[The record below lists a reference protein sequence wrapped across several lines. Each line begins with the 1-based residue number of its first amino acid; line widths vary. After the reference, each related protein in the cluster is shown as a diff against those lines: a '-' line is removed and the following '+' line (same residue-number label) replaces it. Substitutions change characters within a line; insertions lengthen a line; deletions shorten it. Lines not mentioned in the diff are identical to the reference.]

1 VLEETARTFK
11 EALMK
16 KLAAL
21 AALAA
26 IATVGT
32 AQAEKP
38 KPSKPSKPAA
48 CTPNT
53 EGFKASG
60 PLIVATLT
68 AEGHGRY
75 GGTIEINVTKANH
88 GAPRGDQTF
97 PLSHARVK
105 FHHGVSATEPAAGS
119 RVKISGTI
127 TELSNKH
134 CTSGGF
140 TPTITVKKLDIKGAK
155 KK

>member
-1 VLEETARTFK
+1 
-11 EALMK
+11 MK

-38 KPSKPSKPAA
+38 APAKPTPPKAAPAKPAA
-48 CTPNT
+48 CAPNT

-75 GGTIEINVTKANH
+75 SGTIEINVTKANH

-97 PLSHARVK
+97 TLSHARVK

-134 CTSGGF
+134 CTSEGF
-140 TPTITVKKLDIKGAK
+140 TPTITVKKVDIKGAK